1 MTSTRGGKGLW
12 SRQRWEGLQH
22 VAFRALAE
30 AESGI
35 FCDVP
40 AVPACSVLGD
50 PVISDITH

>member
-1 MTSTRGGKGLW
+1 MKSSK
-12 SRQRWEGLQH
+12 RWDVLQH
-22 VAFRALAE
+22 GAFRALAD

-35 FCDVP
+35 FCEVS